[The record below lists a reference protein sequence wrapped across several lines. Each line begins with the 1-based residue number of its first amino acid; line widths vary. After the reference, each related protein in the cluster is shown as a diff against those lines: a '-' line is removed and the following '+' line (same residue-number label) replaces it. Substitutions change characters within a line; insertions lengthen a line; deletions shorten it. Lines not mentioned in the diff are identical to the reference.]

1 MKWIM
6 WFILIC
12 LGVVVLFLLGA
23 WGLGWLDALGNNPHI
38 AIAAGLGILISSA
51 LGAGLMA
58 LIFYSNRSGADEAA
72 AQNQRDFEDRRGR
85 S

>member
-1 MKWIM
+1 MLDL
-6 WFILIC
+6 ILR
-12 LGVVVLFLLGA
+12 GA
-23 WGLGWLDALGNNPHI
+23 NLPDGRENHDI

-72 AQNQRDFEDRRGR
+72 AQSQRDDRRDQG
-85 S
+85 

>member
-23 WGLGWLDALGNNPHI
+23 WGLGWLDALGNNPNI

-58 LIFYSNRSGADEAA
+58 LIFYSNRSGADDAA
-72 AQNQRDFEDRRGR
+72 ARSQRDFEDRRGQG
-85 S
+85 